1 MSACMMA
8 KFGSG
13 VAAGAAAIAMVDAGP
28 AASCVERHGII
39 GVLVVI
45 ALVLWAKSERL
56 EKKADERLERADK
69 AREERVKAEKERD
82 EKFFAVMTGLTYAVE
97 NLKDHCA
104 AVHREIGK

>member
-13 VAAGAAAIAMVDAGP
+13 MAAGAAAIAMADAG
-28 AASCVERHGII
+28 AAINYVDQYGVV

-45 ALVLWAKSERL
+45 ALVLWAKSERQ
-56 EKKADERLERADK
+56 EKKADELREKRRA
-69 AREERVKAEKERD
+69 EERERD
-82 EKFFAVMTGLTYAVE
+82 ERFNRTMGDISNALS

-104 AVHREIGK
+104 SIHRGER

>member
-1 MSACMMA
+1 MSACMMS
-8 KFGSG
+8 KFG
-13 VAAGAAAIAMVDAGP
+13 AGIALGGAAIASVDPSTATGF
-28 AASCVERHGII
+28 VNQHGVV

-69 AREERVKAEKERD
+69 AREERAKAEKERD

>member
-13 VAAGAAAIAMVDAGP
+13 MAAGGAAIAMADAGT
-28 AASCVERHGII
+28 AAGYVEQHGVV

-45 ALVLWAKSERL
+45 ALVLWAKSERQ
-56 EKKADERLERADK
+56 ERKADELREKR
-69 AREERVKAEKERD
+69 RMEERERD
-82 EKFFAVMTGLTYAVE
+82 ERFNATMNGLTNAVQ

-104 AVHREIGK
+104 AVHRQ

>member
-13 VAAGAAAIAMVDAGP
+13 MAAGGAAIAMADAGT
-28 AASCVERHGII
+28 AAGYVEQHGVV

-45 ALVLWAKSERL
+45 ALVLWAKSERQ
-56 EKKADERLERADK
+56 ERKADEL
-69 AREERVKAEKERD
+69 REKRRMEEHERD
-82 EKFFAVMTGLTYAVE
+82 ERFNATMNGLTNAVQ

-104 AVHREIGK
+104 AVHRQ